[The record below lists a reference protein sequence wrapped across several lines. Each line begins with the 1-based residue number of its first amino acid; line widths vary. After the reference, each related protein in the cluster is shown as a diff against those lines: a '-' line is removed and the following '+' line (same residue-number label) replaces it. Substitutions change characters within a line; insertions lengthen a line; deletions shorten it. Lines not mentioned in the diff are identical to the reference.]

1 MKNLEIEKYG
11 VQELNSH
18 ELTSLNGGGWWSDFK
33 KGFQEGFDWMY
44 KFVDGLSDIFK

>member
-18 ELTSLNGGGWWSDFK
+18 ELNSFNGGGWWSDFREGFK
-33 KGFQEGFDWMY
+33 EGFNWMKGFIND
-44 KFVDGLSDIFK
+44 LSDIFK